1 MGLDCNKLTN
11 MKYNSLLSVCLMTAL
26 LFSCKTSEVEGI
38 EGTTEVTFSL
48 ATDGTHHKV
57 KSELAA
63 DYIPEVDD
71 FTVEVFKQEGSKD
84 KRLYRD
90 TYPNSKD
97 KAIKLNAGSYYMLAY
112 HGNALGVGFGKE
124 YAYFQA
130 KEPFQISADQR
141 KVSVSATAKL
151 YNVKVAMNYGA
162 DLLKDYPDFLI
173 TLATDKEGAKGT
185 LSYTKNDAAKE
196 GFIPAG
202 TLTFTLFQDKSQ
214 VKANPDENGNIKV
227 NAFRKTITVEPNDFI
242 TLTVNTKPAEGK
254 LTVGIEIDKETETVT
269 DNVEI
274 NSTYVS
280 TEAPVVTLGDKLTS
294 TLEFHEEEDLTGALV
309 SLKSA
314 AGYSHVYLDFTSPY
328 LESKGLISGLDLMN
342 MDEATKAKMDKLG
355 ITTTEMGPDV
365 KFAAV
370 DFSGLSQK
378 VKYEAV
384 PFDATFNVR
393 VVDNNGN
400 TVTSAPFTIKIQKLT
415 AQVNVAK
422 ANAFAR
428 SFRGVTMT
436 VNKGTASKF
445 ALQYRTG
452 DGDWTTVKPESIE
465 GNTLNFAKIG
475 GSLLPETAYQFRSIY
490 DNNAAEVSDN
500 VVVTTE
506 AAAQVGNAGFEEWTT
521 ETIKISVEAA
531 KDRELDWYLPYSNN
545 SDSNNSDN
553 WWAVTSKRSIV
564 TNILGTTETC
574 VKSFPT
580 VAYSPQEF
588 TQGNINISA
597 HVYSVNVGKYNTDL
611 TPNSMFGHDDKT
623 YVGELFIG
631 TADDSGNHSSD
642 GHSFASRPD
651 KFSFK
656 YKYTPVKNEKF
667 YVEILFKDASGNVI
681 FSKVDNDGPSSSAWA
696 TYTCDINWEDIHK
709 KVSSIYISFKSTSSS
724 SPDKIN
730 RSTIEVAGNN
740 FTGHFGSS
748 LYIDDIQMIYE

>member
-97 KAIKLNAGSYYMLAY
+97 KAIKLNVGSYYMLAY

-130 KEPFQISADQR
+130 KEPFQISKDQR

-173 TLATDKEGAKGT
+173 TLATDKAGAKGT
-185 LSYTKNDAAKE
+185 LSYTKDDAAKE

-214 VKANPDENGNIKV
+214 VNATPDENGNIKV
-227 NAFRKTITVEPNDFI
+227 TAFQKTITVEPNDFI

-280 TEAPVVTLGDKLTS
+280 TEAPIVTLGDKLAS
-294 TLEFHEEEDLTGALV
+294 ALEFHEDEDLTGALV

-328 LESKGLISGLDLMN
+328 LESKGLKSGLDLMN
-342 MDEATKAKMDKLG
+342 MDEATKSEMDKLG

-384 PFDATFNVR
+384 PFDATFKVR
-393 VVDNNGN
+393 VVDNNDN

-415 AQVNVAK
+415 AQVNVAE

-436 VNKGTASKF
+436 VNEGIASKF

-452 DGDWTTVKPESIE
+452 EGDWTTVKPESIE
-465 GNTLNFAKIG
+465 GNTLTFAKIG

-506 AAAQVGNAGFEEWTT
+506 AAAQVGNAGFEDWTT
-521 ETIKISVEAA
+521 ETMTVNVNLTTKKFTHNWYNAFSTS
-531 KDRELDWYLPYSNN
+531 DLDQ
-545 SDSNNSDN
+545 
-553 WWAVTSKRSIV
+553 WWAVTSKQSMPSSV
-564 TNILGTTETC
+564 STSSNYNVKNI
-574 VKSFPT
+574 PT
-580 VAYSPQEF
+580 VAYSADSF
-588 TQGNINISA
+588 SGSKSA
-597 HVYSVNVGKYNTDL
+597 HIFTVNIGYFNTPDVASG
-611 TPNSMFGHDDKT
+611 TS
-623 YVGELFIG
+623 YAGELFIG
-631 TADDSGNHSSD
+631 TADDSGNPTYS
-642 GHSFASRPD
+642 GHRFTTRPD
-651 KFSFK
+651 KISFR
-656 YKYTPVKNEKF
+656 YKYAPKGSEKF
-667 YVEILFKDASGNVI
+667 YVKIELKDAAGSVLYSKEDTQGSAATEWTEYTTSIDWADLTKKPENILII
-681 FSKVDNDGPSSSAWA
+681 FKSSSSAKPDVTA
-696 TYTCDINWEDIHK
+696 
-709 KVSSIYISFKSTSSS
+709 KS
-724 SPDKIN
+724 N
-730 RSTIEVAGNN
+730 LEVAGKTE
-740 FTGHFGSS
+740 TGHFGSS

>member
-202 TLTFTLFQDKSQ
+202 TLTFTLFKDKSQ
-214 VKANPDENGNIKV
+214 VNAPPDENGNIKV
-227 NAFRKTITVEPNDFI
+227 TAFRKTITVEPNDFI
-242 TLTVNTKPAEGK
+242 RLTVNTKPAEGK

-342 MDEATKAKMDKLG
+342 MDEATKAEMDKLG

-384 PFDATFNVR
+384 PFYAIFKVR
-393 VVDNNGN
+393 VVDNNDN

-415 AQVNVAK
+415 AQVNVAE

-436 VNKGTASKF
+436 VNEGTASKF

-500 VVVTTE
+500 VDVTTE
-506 AAAQVGNAGFEEWTT
+506 AAAQVGNAGFEVWTT
-521 ETIKISVEAA
+521 DTIKISVVAA
-531 KDRELDWYLPYSNN
+531 KDRELYWYLPYSNN
-545 SDSNNSDN
+545 SDSNNSDS
-553 WWAVTSKRSIV
+553 WWAVTSKKSIV
-564 TNILGTTETC
+564 TSILATTETC

-580 VAYSPQEF
+580 VAYSPKKF
-588 TQGNINISA
+588 TEGAKSA
-597 HVYSVNVGKYNTDL
+597 HVFSVDIGKNSTDIAPGASH
-611 TPNSMFGHDDKT
+611 TT
-623 YVGELFIG
+623 YPGELFIG
-631 TADDSGNHSSD
+631 TADNSGNHSSD

-667 YVEILFKDASGNVI
+667 YVEILFKDASGNVL
-681 FSKVDNDGPSSSAWA
+681 FSKVDNDGPSSSDWA

-730 RSTIEVAGNN
+730 RSTIEVAGND

>member
-26 LFSCKTSEVEGI
+26 LFSCKTSDVEGI

-130 KEPFQISADQR
+130 KEPFQISKEQR

-162 DLLKDYPDFLI
+162 DLLKDYPNFLI
-173 TLATDKEGAKGT
+173 TLATDKAGAKGT
-185 LSYTKNDAAKE
+185 LSYTKDDAAKE

-214 VKANPDENGNIKV
+214 VNATPDENGNIKV
-227 NAFRKTITVEPNDFI
+227 TAFQKTITVEPNDFI

-280 TEAPVVTLGDKLTS
+280 TEAPIVTLGDKLAS
-294 TLEFHEEEDLTGALV
+294 TLEFHEDEDLTGALV

-328 LESKGLISGLDLMN
+328 LESKGLTSGLDLMN
-342 MDEATKAKMDKLG
+342 MDEATKAEMDKLG
-355 ITTTEMGPDV
+355 ITMTEMGPDV

-370 DFSGLSQK
+370 DFSDLSQK
-378 VKYEAV
+378 VKYETV

-393 VVDNNGN
+393 VVDNNDN
-400 TVTSAPFTIKIQKLT
+400 TVTSAPFTIKIKKLT
-415 AQVNVAK
+415 AQVNVAE

-436 VNKGTASKF
+436 VNEGIASKF

-452 DGDWTTVKPESIE
+452 EGDWTTVNPESIE

-506 AAAQVGNAGFEEWTT
+506 AAAQVGNAGFEDWTT
-521 ETIKISVEAA
+521 ESMTVNINASITGETFT
-531 KDRELDWYLPYSNN
+531 RNWYNAFSN
-545 SDSNNSDN
+545 SEDI
-553 WWAVTSKRSIV
+553 WWAVTSKQSMPANV
-564 TNILGTTETC
+564 NSLSSVLYGTNRYN
-574 VKSFPT
+574 VKNFPT
-580 VAYSPQEF
+580 VSYSTEKCE
-588 TQGNINISA
+588 GSYSA
-597 HVYSVNVGKYNTDL
+597 HIFSVNIGRMNTPPSIL
-611 TPNSMFGHDDKT
+611 AGNTT
-623 YVGELFIG
+623 YPGELFIG
-631 TADDSGNHSSD
+631 TADDSGKPTYS
-642 GHSFASRPD
+642 GHKFITRPD
-651 KFSFK
+651 RFAFK
-656 YKYTPVKNEKF
+656 YKFAPKGSEKF
-667 YVEILFKDASGNVI
+667 YVKIEFKDASGNI
-681 FSKVDNDGPSSSAWA
+681 LYTLEDLEGPSA
-696 TYTCDINWEDIHK
+696 TDWTEYSTSIDWTDLTK
-709 KVSSIYISFKSTSSS
+709 KPENILIIFKSSS
-724 SPDKIN
+724 SKDPDVTAKSN
-730 RSTIEVAGNN
+730 LEVAGKTE
-740 FTGHFGSS
+740 TGHFGSS

>member
-26 LFSCKTSEVEGI
+26 LFSCKTSDVEGI

-63 DYIPEVDD
+63 DYIPAVDD

-97 KAIKLNAGSYYMLAY
+97 KAIKLNGGSYYMLAY

-130 KEPFQISADQR
+130 KEPFQISKDQR

-173 TLATDKEGAKGT
+173 TLATDKAGAKGT
-185 LSYTKNDAAKE
+185 LSYTKDDAAKE

-214 VKANPDENGNIKV
+214 VNATPDENGNIKV
-227 NAFRKTITVEPNDFI
+227 TAFQKTITVEPNDFI

-280 TEAPVVTLGDKLTS
+280 TEAPIVTLGDKLAS
-294 TLEFHEEEDLTGALV
+294 ALEFHEDEDLTGALV

-328 LESKGLISGLDLMN
+328 LESKGLKSGLDLMN
-342 MDEATKAKMDKLG
+342 MDEATKAEMDKLG
-355 ITTTEMGPDV
+355 ITTTEIGPDI

-393 VVDNNGN
+393 VVDNNDN

-415 AQVNVAK
+415 AQVNVAE

-436 VNKGTASKF
+436 VNEGIASKF

-452 DGDWTTVKPESIE
+452 EGDWTTVKPESIE
-465 GNTLNFAKIG
+465 GNTLTFAKIG

-506 AAAQVGNAGFEEWTT
+506 AAAQVGNAGFEDWTT
-521 ETIKISVEAA
+521 ETMTVKTTGSTFT
-531 KDRELDWYLPYSNN
+531 RNWYNAFVN
-545 SDSNNSDN
+545 SEDS
-553 WWAVTSKRSIV
+553 WWAVTSKKSMPSSV
-564 TNILGTTETC
+564 SASSNYN
-574 VKSFPT
+574 VKNTPT
-580 VAYSPQEF
+580 VAYSADSF
-588 TQGNINISA
+588 SGSKSA
-597 HVYSVNVGKYNTDL
+597 HIFTVNIGYFNTPDVASG
-611 TPNSMFGHDDKT
+611 TS
-623 YVGELFIG
+623 YAGELFIG
-631 TADDSGNHSSD
+631 TADDSGNPTYS
-642 GHSFASRPD
+642 GHRFTTRPD
-651 KFSFK
+651 KLSFR
-656 YKYTPVKNEKF
+656 YKYAPKGSEKF
-667 YVEILFKDASGNVI
+667 YVKIELKDATGSILYSKEDTQGPAATEWTEYTTSIDWADLTKKPENILII
-681 FSKVDNDGPSSSAWA
+681 FKSSSSA
-696 TYTCDINWEDIHK
+696 K
-709 KVSSIYISFKSTSSS
+709 PGVSAKS
-724 SPDKIN
+724 N
-730 RSTIEVAGNN
+730 LEVAGK
-740 FTGHFGSS
+740 TEKGHFGSS

>member
-280 TEAPVVTLGDKLTS
+280 TEAPIVTLGDKLAS
-294 TLEFHEEEDLTGALV
+294 TLEFHEDEDLTGALV

-342 MDEATKAKMDKLG
+342 MDEATKAEMDKLG

-384 PFDATFNVR
+384 PFYATFKVR
-393 VVDNNGN
+393 VVDNNDN

-415 AQVNVAK
+415 AQVNVAE

-452 DGDWTTVKPESIE
+452 DGDWTTVNPESIE

-521 ETIKISVEAA
+521 ESMTVKIEWGSTFPRNWYNAFVNS
-531 KDRELDWYLPYSNN
+531 KDS
-545 SDSNNSDN
+545 
-553 WWAVTSKRSIV
+553 WWAVTSKKSMPSSV
-564 TNILGTTETC
+564 SASSNYN
-574 VKSFPT
+574 VKNTPT
-580 VAYSPQEF
+580 VAYSADSF
-588 TQGNINISA
+588 SGSKSA
-597 HVYSVNVGKYNTDL
+597 HIFTVNIGFFNTPDVASG
-611 TPNSMFGHDDKT
+611 TS
-623 YVGELFIG
+623 YAGELFIG
-631 TADDSGNHSSD
+631 TADDSGNPTYS
-642 GHSFASRPD
+642 GHRFTTRPD
-651 KFSFK
+651 KISFR
-656 YKYTPVKNEKF
+656 YKYAPKGSEKF
-667 YVEILFKDASGNVI
+667 YVKIELKDAAGSVLYSKEDTQGPAATEWTEYTTSIDWADLTKKPENILII
-681 FSKVDNDGPSSSAWA
+681 FKSSSSA
-696 TYTCDINWEDIHK
+696 K
-709 KVSSIYISFKSTSSS
+709 PKVSAES
-724 SPDKIN
+724 N
-730 RSTIEVAGNN
+730 LEVAGKIE
-740 FTGHFGSS
+740 TGHFGSS

>member
-314 AGYSHVYLDFTSPY
+314 AGYSHVYLDFNSPY
-328 LESKGLISGLDLMN
+328 LVSKGLISPLDLMN

-400 TVTSAPFTIKIQKLT
+400 TVTSAPFTIKIKKLT
-415 AQVNVAK
+415 AQVNVAE

-452 DGDWTTVKPESIE
+452 EGDWTTVQPESIE

-475 GSLLPETAYQFRSIY
+475 GSLLPETAYYFRSIY

-506 AAAQVGNAGFEEWTT
+506 AAAQVGNAGFEVWTT
-521 ETIKISVEAA
+521 DSMTVKINANIFGKKFTHNWYEAFGNSVD
-531 KDRELDWYLPYSNN
+531 K
-545 SDSNNSDN
+545 
-553 WWAVTSKRSIV
+553 WWAVTSKKSMPTSV
-564 TNILGTTETC
+564 NDVSNYN
-574 VKSFPT
+574 VKNFPT
-580 VAYSPQEF
+580 VAYSSTEKCE
-588 TQGNINISA
+588 GSYSA
-597 HVYSVNVGKYNTDL
+597 HLFSVNIGGMNTSSSIL
-611 TPNSMFGHDDKT
+611 AGNTT
-623 YVGELFIG
+623 YPGELFIG
-631 TADDSGNHSSD
+631 TADDSGNPTYS
-642 GHSFASRPD
+642 GHRFTTRPD
-651 KFSFK
+651 KISFR
-656 YKYTPVKNEKF
+656 YKYAPKGSEKF
-667 YVEILFKDASGNVI
+667 YVKIELKDAAGSVLYSKEDTQGPEALKWTEYSVSFDWSD
-681 FSKVDNDGPSSSAWA
+681 FSKQPENILIIFKSSSA
-696 TYTCDINWEDIHK
+696 K
-709 KVSSIYISFKSTSSS
+709 KPGVTA
-724 SPDKIN
+724 N
-730 RSTIEVAGNN
+730 TTMEVAGVPEP
-740 FTGHFGSS
+740 GHFGSS

>member
-1 MGLDCNKLTN
+1 MGLNCNKLTN

-71 FTVEVFKQEGSKD
+71 FTVEVFKQKDSKEV
-84 KRLYRD
+84 RLYRD

-97 KAIKLNAGSYYMLAY
+97 KAIKLNEGSYYMLAY

-214 VKANPDENGNIKV
+214 VNATPDENGNIKV
-227 NAFRKTITVEPNDFI
+227 TAFQKTITVEPNDFI

-280 TEAPVVTLGDKLTS
+280 TEAPIVTLGDKLAS
-294 TLEFHEEEDLTGALV
+294 TLEFHEDEDLTGALV

-328 LESKGLISGLDLMN
+328 LVSKGLISGLDLMK
-342 MDEATKAKMDKLG
+342 MDEATKAEMDKLG

-415 AQVNVAK
+415 AQVNVAE

-436 VNKGTASKF
+436 VNEGTASKF

-452 DGDWTTVKPESIE
+452 DGDWTTVNPESIE

-506 AAAQVGNAGFEEWTT
+506 ATAQVGNAGFEHWTPESMT
-521 ETIKISVEAA
+521 MEVQAGSTYT
-531 KDRELDWYLPYSNN
+531 RNWYNAFVN
-545 SDSNNSDN
+545 SEDS
-553 WWAVTSKRSIV
+553 WWAVTSKKSMPSSV
-564 TNILGTTETC
+564 SVSSNYN
-574 VKSFPT
+574 VKNFPT
-580 VAYSPQEF
+580 VAYSDDSF
-588 TQGNINISA
+588 SGSKSA
-597 HVYSVNVGKYNTDL
+597 HIFTVNVGYFNIPGFASGT
-611 TPNSMFGHDDKT
+611 S
-623 YVGELFIG
+623 YAGELFIG
-631 TADDSGNHSSD
+631 TADDSGNPTYS
-642 GHSFASRPD
+642 GHRFTTRPD
-651 KFSFK
+651 KISFR
-656 YKYTPVKNEKF
+656 YKYAPNGSEKF
-667 YVEILFKDASGNVI
+667 YVKIELKDAAGSVLYSKEDTQGPAATEWTEYTTSIDWADLTKKPENILII
-681 FSKVDNDGPSSSAWA
+681 FKSSSSAKPDVTA
-696 TYTCDINWEDIHK
+696 
-709 KVSSIYISFKSTSSS
+709 KS
-724 SPDKIN
+724 KL
-730 RSTIEVAGNN
+730 EVAGKIE
-740 FTGHFGSS
+740 TGHFGSS
-748 LYIDDIQMIYE
+748 LYIDDIQMFYE

>member
-26 LFSCKTSEVEGI
+26 LFSCKTSEVEEI
-38 EGTTEVTFSL
+38 EGKTEVTFSL

-97 KAIKLNAGSYYMLAY
+97 KAIKLNGGSYYMLAY

-162 DLLKDYPDFLI
+162 DLLKDYPNFLI
-173 TLATDKEGAKGT
+173 TLATDKEGAKGK
-185 LSYTKNDAAKE
+185 LSYTKDDAAKE

-214 VKANPDENGNIKV
+214 VNATPDENGNIKV
-227 NAFRKTITVEPNDFI
+227 TAFQKTITVEPNDFI

-274 NSTYVS
+274 SSTYVS
-280 TEAPVVTLGDKLTS
+280 TEAPIVTLGDKLAS
-294 TLEFHEEEDLTGALV
+294 TLEFHEDEDLTGALV

-328 LESKGLISGLDLMN
+328 LESKGLTSGLDLMN
-342 MDEATKAKMDKLG
+342 MDEASKAEMDKLG
-355 ITTTEMGPDV
+355 ITTTEMGPDI

-384 PFDATFNVR
+384 PFDATFKVR
-393 VVDNNGN
+393 VVDNNDN

-415 AQVNVAK
+415 AQVNVAE

-436 VNKGTASKF
+436 VNGGIASKF

-452 DGDWTTVKPESIE
+452 EGDWTTVNPETID
-465 GNTLNFAKIG
+465 GNTLTFAKIG

-506 AAAQVGNAGFEEWTT
+506 AAAQVGNAGFEDWTT
-521 ETIKISVEAA
+521 ESMTMAVKAGS
-531 KDRELDWYLPYSNN
+531 KYTRNWYNAFADS
-545 SDSNNSDN
+545 SDQ
-553 WWAVTSKRSIV
+553 WWAVTSKKSMPASVNGLAGSNDNRY
-564 TNILGTTETC
+564 N
-574 VKSFPT
+574 VKNFPT
-580 VAYSPQEF
+580 VAYSTESF
-588 TQGNINISA
+588 SGSKSA
-597 HVYSVNVGKYNTDL
+597 HIFTVNIGSTNTL
-611 TPNSMFGHDDKT
+611 NGLGARGTSHA
-623 YVGELFIG
+623 GELFIG
-631 TADDSGNHSSD
+631 SADNSGNPTYS
-642 GHSFASRPD
+642 GHMFTTRPD
-651 KFSFK
+651 KLSFR
-656 YKYTPVKNEKF
+656 YKYAPKGSEQF
-667 YVEILFKDASGNVI
+667 YVKIELKDAAGSVLYSKEDTQGPAASEWTEYSVSFDWSD
-681 FSKVDNDGPSSSAWA
+681 FSKQPENILIIFKSSSAKNPGVTA
-696 TYTCDINWEDIHK
+696 DTTM
-709 KVSSIYISFKSTSSS
+709 
-724 SPDKIN
+724 
-730 RSTIEVAGNN
+730 EVAGV
-740 FTGHFGSS
+740 TEPGHFGSS

>member
-97 KAIKLNAGSYYMLAY
+97 KAIKLNVGSYYMLAY

-130 KEPFQISADQR
+130 KEPFQISKDQR

-185 LSYTKNDAAKE
+185 LSYTKDDAAKE

-214 VKANPDENGNIKV
+214 VNTTPDENGNIKV
-227 NAFRKTITVEPNDFI
+227 TAFQKTITVEPNDFI

-254 LTVGIEIDKETETVT
+254 LTVGIEMDKETETVT

-280 TEAPVVTLGDKLTS
+280 TEAPIVTLGDKLAS
-294 TLEFHEEEDLTGALV
+294 TLEFHEDEDLTGALV
-309 SLKSA
+309 SLKSS
-314 AGYSHVYLDFTSPY
+314 AGYSHVYLDFTSSY
-328 LESKGLISGLDLMN
+328 LESKGLTSGLDLMN
-342 MDEATKAKMDKLG
+342 MDEATKAEMDKLG
-355 ITTTEMGPDV
+355 ITTTEMRPDI

-378 VKYEAV
+378 IKYEAV
-384 PFDATFNVR
+384 PFDATFKVR
-393 VVDNNGN
+393 VVDNNDN

-415 AQVNVAK
+415 AQVNVAE

-436 VNKGTASKF
+436 VNEGIASKF

-452 DGDWTTVKPESIE
+452 EGDWTTVKPESIE

-506 AAAQVGNAGFEEWTT
+506 AAAQVGNAGFEDWTT
-521 ETIKISVEAA
+521 ETIKISVTAA

-545 SDSNNSDN
+545 SDS
-553 WWAVTSKRSIV
+553 WWAVTSKKSIV
-564 TNILGTTETC
+564 TSIFATTETC

-580 VAYSPQEF
+580 VAYSPKEF
-588 TQGNINISA
+588 TEGTKSA
-597 HVYSVNVGKYNTDL
+597 HVFSVDIGKNSTDAAPGINH
-611 TPNSMFGHDDKT
+611 TT
-623 YVGELFIG
+623 YPGELFIG
-631 TADDSGNHSSD
+631 TADNSGNHASD
-642 GHSFASRPD
+642 GHSFVGRPD
-651 KFSFK
+651 RFTFK
-656 YKYTPVKNEKF
+656 YKYAPVGEEKF

-681 FSKVDNDGPSSSAWA
+681 FSKVDNDGPSSSDWA

>member
-202 TLTFTLFQDKSQ
+202 TLTFTLFRDKSQ
-214 VKANPDENGNIKV
+214 VNATPDENGNIKV
-227 NAFRKTITVEPNDFI
+227 TAFRKTITVEPNDFI

-280 TEAPVVTLGDKLTS
+280 TEAPIVTLGDKLAS
-294 TLEFHEEEDLTGALV
+294 TLEFHEDEDLTGALV

-328 LESKGLISGLDLMN
+328 LVSRGLESGLDLMK
-342 MDEATKAKMDKLG
+342 MDEATKAEMDKLG

-384 PFDATFNVR
+384 PFYATFKVR
-393 VVDNNGN
+393 VVDNNDN

-415 AQVNVAK
+415 AQVNVAE

-436 VNKGTASKF
+436 VNEGTASKF

-506 AAAQVGNAGFEEWTT
+506 AAAQVGNAGFEDWTT
-521 ETIKISVEAA
+521 ETIKISVVAA

-545 SDSNNSDN
+545 SDSNNSDS
-553 WWAVTSKRSIV
+553 WWAVTSKKSIV
-564 TNILGTTETC
+564 TSILATTETC

-580 VAYSPQEF
+580 VAYSPKKF
-588 TQGNINISA
+588 TEGAKSA
-597 HVYSVNVGKYNTDL
+597 HVFSVDIGKNSTDIAPGASH
-611 TPNSMFGHDDKT
+611 TT
-623 YVGELFIG
+623 YPGELFIG
-631 TADDSGNHSSD
+631 TADNSGNHSSD

-667 YVEILFKDASGNVI
+667 YVEILFKDASGNVL
-681 FSKVDNDGPSSSAWA
+681 FSKVDNDGPSSSDWA

-730 RSTIEVAGNN
+730 RSTIEVAGND

>member
-90 TYPNSKD
+90 SYPNSKD
-97 KAIKLNAGSYYMLAY
+97 KAIKLNEGSYYMLAY

-214 VKANPDENGNIKV
+214 VNATPDENGNIKV
-227 NAFRKTITVEPNDFI
+227 TAFRKTITVEPNDFI

-254 LTVGIEIDKETETVT
+254 LTVGIEIDKETEIVT

-280 TEAPVVTLGDKLTS
+280 TEAPIVTLGDKLAS
-294 TLEFHEEEDLTGALV
+294 TLEFHEDEDLTGALV

-342 MDEATKAKMDKLG
+342 MDEATEAEMDKLG

-415 AQVNVAK
+415 AQVNVAE

-452 DGDWTTVKPESIE
+452 DGDWTTVNPESIE
-465 GNTLNFAKIG
+465 GNTLNFANIG

-506 AAAQVGNAGFEEWTT
+506 AAAQVGNAGFEDWTT
-521 ETIKISVEAA
+521 ESITIKVKLSD
-531 KDRELDWYLPYSNN
+531 DRQLDWYLPYNSISN
-545 SDSNNSDN
+545 N

-564 TNILGTTETC
+564 TNILATTETC

-580 VAYSPQEF
+580 VAYSPKEF
-588 TQGNINISA
+588 TQGKISA
-597 HVYSVNVGKYNTDL
+597 HVYSVNVGMYNTDL

>member
-26 LFSCKTSEVEGI
+26 LFSCKTSDVEGI

-71 FTVEVFKQEGSKD
+71 FTVEVFKQKDSKEV
-84 KRLYRD
+84 RLYRD

-97 KAIKLNAGSYYMLAY
+97 KAIKLNGGSYYMLAY

-130 KEPFQISADQR
+130 KEPFQISKDQR

-162 DLLKDYPDFLI
+162 DLLKDYPNFLI
-173 TLATDKEGAKGT
+173 TLATDKAGAKGT
-185 LSYTKNDAAKE
+185 LSYTKDDAAKE

-214 VKANPDENGNIKV
+214 VNATPDENGNIKV
-227 NAFRKTITVEPNDFI
+227 TAFQKTITVEPNDFI

-280 TEAPVVTLGDKLTS
+280 TEAPIVTLGDKLAS
-294 TLEFHEEEDLTGALV
+294 TLEFHEDEDLTGALV

-328 LESKGLISGLDLMN
+328 LESKGLKSGLDLMN
-342 MDEATKAKMDKLG
+342 MDEASKAEMDKLG

-384 PFDATFNVR
+384 PFDATFKVR
-393 VVDNNGN
+393 VVDNNDN

-415 AQVNVAK
+415 AQVNVAE

-436 VNKGTASKF
+436 VNEGIASKF

-452 DGDWTTVKPESIE
+452 EGDWTTVNPETID
-465 GNTLNFAKIG
+465 GNTLTFAKIG

-506 AAAQVGNAGFEEWTT
+506 AAAQVGNAGFEDWTT
-521 ETIKISVEAA
+521 ETMTVNVNLTTK
-531 KDRELDWYLPYSNN
+531 KFTHNWYNAFSN
-545 SDSNNSDN
+545 SDVDQ
-553 WWAVTSKRSIV
+553 WWAVTSKQSMPSSV
-564 TNILGTTETC
+564 STSSNYNVKNI
-574 VKSFPT
+574 PT
-580 VAYSPQEF
+580 VAFSADSF
-588 TQGNINISA
+588 SGSKSA
-597 HVYSVNVGKYNTDL
+597 HIFTVNIGYFNTPDVASG
-611 TPNSMFGHDDKT
+611 TS
-623 YVGELFIG
+623 YAGELFIG
-631 TADDSGNHSSD
+631 TADDSGNPTYS
-642 GHSFASRPD
+642 GHRFTTRPD
-651 KFSFK
+651 KISFR
-656 YKYTPVKNEKF
+656 YKYAPKGSEKF
-667 YVEILFKDASGNVI
+667 YVKIELKDAAGSVLYSKEDTQGSAATEWTEYTTSIDWADLTKKPENILII
-681 FSKVDNDGPSSSAWA
+681 FKSSSSAKPDVTA
-696 TYTCDINWEDIHK
+696 
-709 KVSSIYISFKSTSSS
+709 KS
-724 SPDKIN
+724 N
-730 RSTIEVAGNN
+730 LEVAGKTE
-740 FTGHFGSS
+740 TGHFGSS

>member
-214 VKANPDENGNIKV
+214 VNATPDENGNIKV
-227 NAFRKTITVEPNDFI
+227 TAFRKTITVEPNDFI

-280 TEAPVVTLGDKLTS
+280 TEAPIVTLGDKLAS
-294 TLEFHEEEDLTGALV
+294 TLEFHEDEDLTGALV

-328 LESKGLISGLDLMN
+328 LVSKGLISGLDLMK
-342 MDEATKAKMDKLG
+342 MDEATKAEMDKLG

-384 PFDATFNVR
+384 PFDATFKVR
-393 VVDNNGN
+393 VVDNNDN

-415 AQVNVAK
+415 AQVNVAE

-436 VNKGTASKF
+436 VNEGTASKF

-452 DGDWTTVKPESIE
+452 DGDWTTVNPESIE

-475 GSLLPETAYQFRSIY
+475 GNLLPETAYQFRSIY

-506 AAAQVGNAGFEEWTT
+506 AAAQVGNAGFEDWTT
-521 ETIKISVEAA
+521 ESITIKVKLSD
-531 KDRELDWYLPYSNN
+531 DRQLDWYLPYNSISN
-545 SDSNNSDN
+545 N

-564 TNILGTTETC
+564 TNILATTETC

-580 VAYSPQEF
+580 VAYSPKEF
-588 TQGNINISA
+588 TQGKISA
-597 HVYSVNVGKYNTDL
+597 HVYSVNVGMYNTDL

>member
-314 AGYSHVYLDFTSPY
+314 AGYSHVYLDFNSPY
-328 LESKGLISGLDLMN
+328 LVSKGLISPLDLMN

-378 VKYEAV
+378 VKYEAD

-452 DGDWTTVKPESIE
+452 EGDWTTVNPESIE

-475 GSLLPETAYQFRSIY
+475 GSLLPETAYYFRSIY

-506 AAAQVGNAGFEEWTT
+506 AAAQVGNAGFEVWTT
-521 ETIKISVEAA
+521 DTMTVNVVWTTK
-531 KDRELDWYLPYSNN
+531 KFTHNWYNAFSN
-545 SDSNNSDN
+545 SDVDQ
-553 WWAVTSKRSIV
+553 WWAVTSKKSMPSSV
-564 TNILGTTETC
+564 PASSNYN
-574 VKSFPT
+574 VKNFPT
-580 VAYSPQEF
+580 VAYSADSL
-588 TQGNINISA
+588 GSKSA
-597 HVYSVNVGKYNTDL
+597 HIFTVNIGGGNTPDVASG
-611 TPNSMFGHDDKT
+611 TS
-623 YVGELFIG
+623 YAGELFIG
-631 TADDSGNHSSD
+631 TADDKGNPTYSGHM
-642 GHSFASRPD
+642 FTTRPD
-651 KFSFK
+651 KISFR
-656 YKYTPVKNEKF
+656 YKYAPQGSEKF
-667 YVEILFKDASGNVI
+667 YVKIELKDAAGSVLYSKEDTQGPEAKEWTEYTTSIDWADLTKKPENILII
-681 FSKVDNDGPSSSAWA
+681 FKSSSSA
-696 TYTCDINWEDIHK
+696 K
-709 KVSSIYISFKSTSSS
+709 PKVSANSKL
-724 SPDKIN
+724 K
-730 RSTIEVAGNN
+730 VAGKTE
-740 FTGHFGSS
+740 TGHFGSS

>member
-214 VKANPDENGNIKV
+214 VNATPDENGNIKV
-227 NAFRKTITVEPNDFI
+227 TAFRKTITVEPNDFI

-280 TEAPVVTLGDKLTS
+280 TEAPIVTLGDKLAS
-294 TLEFHEEEDLTGALV
+294 TLEFHEDEDLTGALV

-328 LESKGLISGLDLMN
+328 LESKGLISGLDLMK
-342 MDEATKAKMDKLG
+342 MDEATKAEMDKLG

-393 VVDNNGN
+393 VVDNNDN

-415 AQVNVAK
+415 AQVNVAE

-436 VNKGTASKF
+436 VNEGIASKF

-452 DGDWTTVKPESIE
+452 EGDWTTVKPESIE

-506 AAAQVGNAGFEEWTT
+506 AAAQVGNAGFEDWTT
-521 ETIKISVEAA
+521 ESITIKVKLSD
-531 KDRELDWYLPYSNN
+531 DRQLDWYLPYNSISN
-545 SDSNNSDN
+545 N

-564 TNILGTTETC
+564 TNILATTETC

-580 VAYSPQEF
+580 VAYSPKEF
-588 TQGNINISA
+588 TQGKISA
-597 HVYSVNVGKYNTDL
+597 HVYSVNVGMYNTDL

>member
-26 LFSCKTSEVEGI
+26 LFSCKTSDVEGI

-130 KEPFQISADQR
+130 KEPFQISKDQR

-173 TLATDKEGAKGT
+173 TLATDKAGAKGK
-185 LSYTKNDAAKE
+185 LSYTKDDAAKE

-214 VKANPDENGNIKV
+214 VNATPDENGNIKV
-227 NAFRKTITVEPNDFI
+227 TAFQKTITVEPNDFI

-280 TEAPVVTLGDKLTS
+280 TEAPIVTLGDKLAS
-294 TLEFHEEEDLTGALV
+294 ALEFHEDEDLTGALV

-328 LESKGLISGLDLMN
+328 LESKGLKSGLDLMN
-342 MDEATKAKMDKLG
+342 MDEATKSEMDKLG

-384 PFDATFNVR
+384 PFDATFKVR
-393 VVDNNGN
+393 VVDNNDN

-415 AQVNVAK
+415 AQVNVAE

-436 VNKGTASKF
+436 VNEGIASKF

-452 DGDWTTVKPESIE
+452 EGDWTTVKPESIE
-465 GNTLNFAKIG
+465 GNTLTFAKIG

-506 AAAQVGNAGFEEWTT
+506 AAAQVGNAGFEDWTT
-521 ETIKISVEAA
+521 ETMTVNVDLTTKKFTHNWYNAFSTS
-531 KDRELDWYLPYSNN
+531 DLDQ
-545 SDSNNSDN
+545 
-553 WWAVTSKRSIV
+553 WWAVTSKQSMPSSV
-564 TNILGTTETC
+564 STSSNYNVKNI
-574 VKSFPT
+574 PT
-580 VAYSPQEF
+580 VAYSADSF
-588 TQGNINISA
+588 SGSKSA
-597 HVYSVNVGKYNTDL
+597 HIFTVNIGYFNTPDVASG
-611 TPNSMFGHDDKT
+611 TS
-623 YVGELFIG
+623 YAGELFIG
-631 TADDSGNHSSD
+631 TADDSGNPTYS
-642 GHSFASRPD
+642 GHRFTTRPD
-651 KFSFK
+651 KISFR
-656 YKYTPVKNEKF
+656 YKYAPKGSEKF
-667 YVEILFKDASGNVI
+667 YVKIELKDAAGSVLYSKEDTQGSAATEWTEYTTSIDWADLTKKPENILII
-681 FSKVDNDGPSSSAWA
+681 FKSSSSAKPDVTA
-696 TYTCDINWEDIHK
+696 
-709 KVSSIYISFKSTSSS
+709 KS
-724 SPDKIN
+724 N
-730 RSTIEVAGNN
+730 LEVAGKTE
-740 FTGHFGSS
+740 TGHFGSS

>member
-71 FTVEVFKQEGSKD
+71 FTIEVFKQEGSKD

-97 KAIKLNAGSYYMLAY
+97 KAIKLNGGSYYMLAY

-130 KEPFQISADQR
+130 KEPFQISKDQR

-173 TLATDKEGAKGT
+173 TLATDMAGAKGK
-185 LSYTKNDAAKE
+185 LSYTKDDAAKE

-214 VKANPDENGNIKV
+214 VNATPDENGNIKV
-227 NAFRKTITVEPNDFI
+227 TAFQKTITVEPNDFI

-280 TEAPVVTLGDKLTS
+280 TEAPIVTLGDKLAS
-294 TLEFHEEEDLTGALV
+294 TLEFHEDEDLTGALV

-328 LESKGLISGLDLMN
+328 LESKGLKSGLDLMN
-342 MDEATKAKMDKLG
+342 MDEATKAEMNKLG
-355 ITTTEMGPDV
+355 ITTTEMGPDI

-378 VKYEAV
+378 VKYETV

-393 VVDNNGN
+393 VVDNNDN

-415 AQVNVAK
+415 AQVNVAE

-436 VNKGTASKF
+436 VKEGIASKF

-452 DGDWTTVKPESIE
+452 EGDWTTVNPESIE

-490 DNNAAEVSDN
+490 DDNAAEVSDN

-506 AAAQVGNAGFEEWTT
+506 AAAQVGNAGFEDWTT
-521 ETIKISVEAA
+521 ETIKISVVAA

-545 SDSNNSDN
+545 SDS
-553 WWAVTSKRSIV
+553 WWAVTSKKSIV
-564 TNILGTTETC
+564 TSIFATTETC

-580 VAYSPQEF
+580 VAYSPKEF
-588 TQGNINISA
+588 TEGTKSA
-597 HVYSVNVGKYNTDL
+597 HVFSVDIGKNSTDVAPGASH
-611 TPNSMFGHDDKT
+611 TT
-623 YVGELFIG
+623 YPGELFIG
-631 TADDSGNHSSD
+631 TADNSGNHASD
-642 GHSFASRPD
+642 GHSFVGRPD
-651 KFSFK
+651 RFTFK
-656 YKYTPVKNEKF
+656 YKYAPVGEEKF

-681 FSKVDNDGPSSSAWA
+681 FSKVDNDGPSSSDWA

>member
-1 MGLDCNKLTN
+1 
-11 MKYNSLLSVCLMTAL
+11 MTAL

-130 KEPFQISADQR
+130 KKPFQISADQR

-214 VKANPDENGNIKV
+214 VNATPDENGNIKV
-227 NAFRKTITVEPNDFI
+227 TAFRKTITVEPNDFI

-280 TEAPVVTLGDKLTS
+280 TEAPIVTLGDKLAS
-294 TLEFHEEEDLTGALV
+294 TLEFHEDEDLTGALV

-314 AGYSHVYLDFTSPY
+314 AGYSHVYLDFTSSPY

-342 MDEATKAKMDKLG
+342 MDEATKAEMDKLG

-384 PFDATFNVR
+384 PFYATFKVR
-393 VVDNNGN
+393 VVDNNDN
-400 TVTSAPFTIKIQKLT
+400 TVTSDPFTIKIQKLT

-436 VNKGTASKF
+436 VNEGTASKF

-452 DGDWTTVKPESIE
+452 DGDWTTVNPESIE

-506 AAAQVGNAGFEEWTT
+506 AAAQVGNAGFEVWTT
-521 ETIKISVEAA
+521 DTMTVNVVWTTK
-531 KDRELDWYLPYSNN
+531 KFTHNWYNAFSN
-545 SDSNNSDN
+545 SDVDQ
-553 WWAVTSKRSIV
+553 WWAVTSKKSMPSSV
-564 TNILGTTETC
+564 PASSNYN
-574 VKSFPT
+574 VKNFPT
-580 VAYSPQEF
+580 VAYSADSL
-588 TQGNINISA
+588 GSKSA
-597 HVYSVNVGKYNTDL
+597 HIFTVNIGGGNTPDVASG
-611 TPNSMFGHDDKT
+611 TS
-623 YVGELFIG
+623 YAGELFIG
-631 TADDSGNHSSD
+631 TADDKGNPTYSGHM
-642 GHSFASRPD
+642 FTTRPD
-651 KFSFK
+651 KISFR
-656 YKYTPVKNEKF
+656 YKYAPQGSEKF
-667 YVEILFKDASGNVI
+667 YVKIELKDAAGSVLYSKEDTQGPEAKEWTEYTTSIDWADLTKKPENILII
-681 FSKVDNDGPSSSAWA
+681 FKSSSSA
-696 TYTCDINWEDIHK
+696 K
-709 KVSSIYISFKSTSSS
+709 PKVSANSKL
-724 SPDKIN
+724 K
-730 RSTIEVAGNN
+730 VAGKTE
-740 FTGHFGSS
+740 TGHFGSS

>member
-202 TLTFTLFQDKSQ
+202 TLTFTLFQNKSQ
-214 VKANPDENGNIKV
+214 VNATPDENGNIKV
-227 NAFRKTITVEPNDFI
+227 TAFRKTITVEPNDFI

-280 TEAPVVTLGDKLTS
+280 TEAPIVTLGDKLAS
-294 TLEFHEEEDLTGALV
+294 TLEFHEDEDLTGALV

-328 LESKGLISGLDLMN
+328 LESKGLISGLDLMK

-378 VKYEAV
+378 VKYEAD

-393 VVDNNGN
+393 VVDNNDN

-415 AQVNVAK
+415 AQVNVAE

-436 VNKGTASKF
+436 VNEGTASKF

-452 DGDWTTVKPESIE
+452 DGDWTTVNPESIE

-475 GSLLPETAYQFRSIY
+475 GNLLPETAYQFRSIY

-506 AAAQVGNAGFEEWTT
+506 AAAQVGNAGFEDWTT
-521 ETIKISVEAA
+521 ETIKISVVAA
-531 KDRELDWYLPYSNN
+531 EDRELDWYLPYSNN
-545 SDSNNSDN
+545 SNN

-564 TNILGTTETC
+564 TNILATTETC

-580 VAYSPQEF
+580 VAYSPPKEF
-588 TQGNINISA
+588 TQGNISA

-611 TPNSMFGHDDKT
+611 SPFGHDNKT

-651 KFSFK
+651 RFSFK

>member
-214 VKANPDENGNIKV
+214 VNATPDENGNIKV
-227 NAFRKTITVEPNDFI
+227 TAFRKTITVEPNDFI

-280 TEAPVVTLGDKLTS
+280 TEAPIVTLGDKLAS
-294 TLEFHEEEDLTGALV
+294 TLEFHEDEDLTGALV

-328 LESKGLISGLDLMN
+328 LVSRGLESGLDLMK
-342 MDEATKAKMDKLG
+342 MDEATKAEMDKLG

-415 AQVNVAK
+415 AQVNVAE

-436 VNKGTASKF
+436 VNEGIASKF

-452 DGDWTTVKPESIE
+452 EGDWTTVKPESIE

-475 GSLLPETAYQFRSIY
+475 GNLLPETAYQFRSIY

-506 AAAQVGNAGFEEWTT
+506 AAAQVGNAGFEDWTT
-521 ETIKISVEAA
+521 ESITIKVKLSD
-531 KDRELDWYLPYSNN
+531 DRQLDWYLPYNSISN
-545 SDSNNSDN
+545 N

-564 TNILGTTETC
+564 TNILATTETC

-580 VAYSPQEF
+580 VAYSPKEF
-588 TQGNINISA
+588 TQGKISA
-597 HVYSVNVGKYNTDL
+597 HVYSVNVGMYNTDL

-730 RSTIEVAGNN
+730 RSTIEVAGNK

>member
-214 VKANPDENGNIKV
+214 VNATPDENGNIKV
-227 NAFRKTITVEPNDFI
+227 TAFRKTITVEPNDFI

-342 MDEATKAKMDKLG
+342 MDEATEAEMDKLG

-393 VVDNNGN
+393 VVDNNDN

-415 AQVNVAK
+415 AQVNVAE

-436 VNKGTASKF
+436 VNEGTASKF

-452 DGDWTTVKPESIE
+452 DGDWTTVNPESIE

>member
-162 DLLKDYPDFLI
+162 DLLKDYPNFLI

-214 VKANPDENGNIKV
+214 VNANPDENGNIKV
-227 NAFRKTITVEPNDFI
+227 IAFRKTITVEPNDFI

-280 TEAPVVTLGDKLTS
+280 TEAPIVTLGDKLAS
-294 TLEFHEEEDLTGALV
+294 TLKFHEDEDLTGALV

-314 AGYSHVYLDFTSPY
+314 AGYSHVYLDFNSPY
-328 LESKGLISGLDLMN
+328 LVSKGLISGLDLMK

-378 VKYEAV
+378 VKYEAD

-415 AQVNVAK
+415 AQVNVAE

-452 DGDWTTVKPESIE
+452 DGDWTTVNPESIE

-667 YVEILFKDASGNVI
+667 YVEIFFKDASGNVI

>member
-71 FTVEVFKQEGSKD
+71 FTVEVFKQKDSKEV
-84 KRLYRD
+84 RLYRD
-90 TYPNSKD
+90 SYPNSKD
-97 KAIKLNAGSYYMLAY
+97 KAIKLNEGSYYMLAY

-214 VKANPDENGNIKV
+214 VNATPDENGNIKV
-227 NAFRKTITVEPNDFI
+227 TAFRKTITVEPNDFI

-280 TEAPVVTLGDKLTS
+280 TEAPIVTLGDKLAS
-294 TLEFHEEEDLTGALV
+294 TLEFHEDEDLTGALV

-342 MDEATKAKMDKLG
+342 MDEATKAEMDKLG

-378 VKYEAV
+378 VKYEAD

-415 AQVNVAK
+415 AQVNVAE

-436 VNKGTASKF
+436 VNEGTASKF

-452 DGDWTTVKPESIE
+452 EGDWTTVKPESIE

-506 AAAQVGNAGFEEWTT
+506 AAAQVGNA
-521 ETIKISVEAA
+521 
-531 KDRELDWYLPYSNN
+531 
-545 SDSNNSDN
+545 
-553 WWAVTSKRSIV
+553 
-564 TNILGTTETC
+564 
-574 VKSFPT
+574 
-580 VAYSPQEF
+580 
-588 TQGNINISA
+588 
-597 HVYSVNVGKYNTDL
+597 
-611 TPNSMFGHDDKT
+611 
-623 YVGELFIG
+623 
-631 TADDSGNHSSD
+631 
-642 GHSFASRPD
+642 
-651 KFSFK
+651 
-656 YKYTPVKNEKF
+656 
-667 YVEILFKDASGNVI
+667 
-681 FSKVDNDGPSSSAWA
+681 
-696 TYTCDINWEDIHK
+696 
-709 KVSSIYISFKSTSSS
+709 
-724 SPDKIN
+724 
-730 RSTIEVAGNN
+730 
-740 FTGHFGSS
+740 
-748 LYIDDIQMIYE
+748 

>member
-26 LFSCKTSEVEGI
+26 LFSCKTSDVEGI

-130 KEPFQISADQR
+130 KEPFQISKDQR

-202 TLTFTLFQDKSQ
+202 TLTFTLFQHKSQ
-214 VKANPDENGNIKV
+214 VNATPDENGNIKV
-227 NAFRKTITVEPNDFI
+227 TAFRKTITVEPNDFI

-294 TLEFHEEEDLTGALV
+294 TLKFHEEEDLTGALV

-328 LESKGLISGLDLMN
+328 LESKGLESGLDLMK
-342 MDEATKAKMDKLG
+342 MDEATKAEMDKLG

-378 VKYEAV
+378 VKYEAD

-415 AQVNVAK
+415 AQVNVAE

-506 AAAQVGNAGFEEWTT
+506 AAAQVGNAGFEVWTT
-521 ETIKISVEAA
+521 DTMTVKINANIFGKKFTHNWYEAFGNSVD
-531 KDRELDWYLPYSNN
+531 K
-545 SDSNNSDN
+545 
-553 WWAVTSKRSIV
+553 WWAVTSKKSMPTSV
-564 TNILGTTETC
+564 NDVSNYN
-574 VKSFPT
+574 VKNFPT
-580 VAYSPQEF
+580 VAYSSTEKCE
-588 TQGNINISA
+588 GSYSA
-597 HVYSVNVGKYNTDL
+597 HLFSVNIGGMNTSSSIL
-611 TPNSMFGHDDKT
+611 AGNTT
-623 YVGELFIG
+623 YPGELFIG
-631 TADDSGNHSSD
+631 TADDSGNPTYS
-642 GHSFASRPD
+642 GHRFTTRPD
-651 KFSFK
+651 KISFR
-656 YKYTPVKNEKF
+656 YKYAPKGSEKF
-667 YVEILFKDASGNVI
+667 YVKIELKDAAGSVLYSKEDTQGPAATEWTEYTTSIDWADLTKKPENILII
-681 FSKVDNDGPSSSAWA
+681 FKSSSSAKPDVTA
-696 TYTCDINWEDIHK
+696 
-709 KVSSIYISFKSTSSS
+709 KS
-724 SPDKIN
+724 N
-730 RSTIEVAGNN
+730 LEVAGKTE
-740 FTGHFGSS
+740 TGHFGSS

>member
-97 KAIKLNAGSYYMLAY
+97 KAIKLNVGSYYMLAY

-130 KEPFQISADQR
+130 KEPFQISKDQR

-173 TLATDKEGAKGT
+173 TLATDKAGAKGT
-185 LSYTKNDAAKE
+185 LSYTKDDAAKE

-214 VKANPDENGNIKV
+214 VNATPDENGNIKV
-227 NAFRKTITVEPNDFI
+227 TAFQKTITVEPNDFI

-280 TEAPVVTLGDKLTS
+280 TEAPIVTLGDKLAS
-294 TLEFHEEEDLTGALV
+294 ALEFHEDEDLTGALV

-328 LESKGLISGLDLMN
+328 LESKGLKSGLDLMN
-342 MDEATKAKMDKLG
+342 MDEATKAEMDKLG
-355 ITTTEMGPDV
+355 ITTTEMGPDI

-384 PFDATFNVR
+384 PFDATFKVR
-393 VVDNNGN
+393 VVDNNDN

-415 AQVNVAK
+415 AQVNVAE

-436 VNKGTASKF
+436 VNEGIASKF

-452 DGDWTTVKPESIE
+452 EGDWTTVNPESIE

-506 AAAQVGNAGFEEWTT
+506 AAAQVGNAGFEDWTT
-521 ETIKISVEAA
+521 ETMTVKTTGSTFT
-531 KDRELDWYLPYSNN
+531 RNWYNAFVN
-545 SDSNNSDN
+545 SEDS
-553 WWAVTSKRSIV
+553 WWAVTSKKSMPSSV
-564 TNILGTTETC
+564 SASSNYN
-574 VKSFPT
+574 VKNTPT
-580 VAYSPQEF
+580 VAYSADSF
-588 TQGNINISA
+588 LGSKSA
-597 HVYSVNVGKYNTDL
+597 HIFTVNIGYFNTPDVASG
-611 TPNSMFGHDDKT
+611 TS
-623 YVGELFIG
+623 YAGELFIG
-631 TADDSGNHSSD
+631 TADDSGNPTYS
-642 GHSFASRPD
+642 GHRFTTRPD
-651 KFSFK
+651 KLSFR
-656 YKYTPVKNEKF
+656 YKYAPKGSEKF
-667 YVEILFKDASGNVI
+667 YVKIELKDATGSILYSKEDTQGPAATEWTEYTTSIDWADLTKKPENILII
-681 FSKVDNDGPSSSAWA
+681 FKSSSSA
-696 TYTCDINWEDIHK
+696 K
-709 KVSSIYISFKSTSSS
+709 PGVSAKS
-724 SPDKIN
+724 N
-730 RSTIEVAGNN
+730 LEVAGK
-740 FTGHFGSS
+740 TEKGHFGSS

>member
-63 DYIPEVDD
+63 DYIPKVDD

-214 VKANPDENGNIKV
+214 VNATPDENGNIKV
-227 NAFRKTITVEPNDFI
+227 TAFRKTITVEPNDFI

-280 TEAPVVTLGDKLTS
+280 TEAPIVTLGDKLAS
-294 TLEFHEEEDLTGALV
+294 TLEFHEDEDLTGALV

-328 LESKGLISGLDLMN
+328 LVSKGLISGLDLMN
-342 MDEATKAKMDKLG
+342 MDEATKAEMDKLG

-378 VKYEAV
+378 VKYEAD

-415 AQVNVAK
+415 AQVNVAE

-452 DGDWTTVKPESIE
+452 EGDWTTVQPESIE

-506 AAAQVGNAGFEEWTT
+506 AAAQVGNAGFEVWTT
-521 ETIKISVEAA
+521 DTMTVKINANIFGKKFTHNWYEAFGNSVD
-531 KDRELDWYLPYSNN
+531 K
-545 SDSNNSDN
+545 
-553 WWAVTSKRSIV
+553 WWAVTSKKSMPTSV
-564 TNILGTTETC
+564 NDVSNYN
-574 VKSFPT
+574 VKNFPT
-580 VAYSPQEF
+580 VAYSSTEKCE
-588 TQGNINISA
+588 GSYSA
-597 HVYSVNVGKYNTDL
+597 HLFSVNIGGMNTSSSIL
-611 TPNSMFGHDDKT
+611 AGNTT
-623 YVGELFIG
+623 YPGELFIG
-631 TADDSGNHSSD
+631 TADDSGNPTYS
-642 GHSFASRPD
+642 GHRFTTRPD
-651 KFSFK
+651 KLSFR
-656 YKYTPVKNEKF
+656 YKYAPKGSEKF
-667 YVEILFKDASGNVI
+667 YVKIELKDAAGSVLYSKEDTQGPAATEWTEYTTSIDWADLTKKPENILII
-681 FSKVDNDGPSSSAWA
+681 FKSSSSAKPDVTA
-696 TYTCDINWEDIHK
+696 
-709 KVSSIYISFKSTSSS
+709 KS
-724 SPDKIN
+724 N
-730 RSTIEVAGNN
+730 LEVAGKIE
-740 FTGHFGSS
+740 TGHFGSS

>member
-26 LFSCKTSEVEGI
+26 LFSCKTSDVEGI
-38 EGTTEVTFSL
+38 EGTTEVIFSL

-97 KAIKLNAGSYYMLAY
+97 KAIKLNGGSYYMLAY

-130 KEPFQISADQR
+130 KEPFQISKEQR

-173 TLATDKEGAKGT
+173 TLATDKEGAKGK
-185 LSYTKNDAAKE
+185 LSYTKDDAAKE

-214 VKANPDENGNIKV
+214 VNATPDENGNIKV
-227 NAFRKTITVEPNDFI
+227 TAFQKTITVEPNDFI

-280 TEAPVVTLGDKLTS
+280 TEAPIVTLGDKLAS
-294 TLEFHEEEDLTGALV
+294 TLEFHEDEDLTGALV

-328 LESKGLISGLDLMN
+328 LESKGLKSGLDLMN
-342 MDEATKAKMDKLG
+342 MDETTKAEMDKLG

-384 PFDATFNVR
+384 PFDATFKVR
-393 VVDNNGN
+393 VVDNNDN

-415 AQVNVAK
+415 AQVNVAE

-436 VNKGTASKF
+436 VNEGIASKF

-452 DGDWTTVKPESIE
+452 EGDWTTVKPESIE
-465 GNTLNFAKIG
+465 GNTLTFAKIG
-475 GSLLPETAYQFRSIY
+475 GSLLPETAYKFRSIY

-506 AAAQVGNAGFEEWTT
+506 AAAQVGNAGFEDWTT
-521 ETIKISVEAA
+521 ETMTVKVNWTS
-531 KDRELDWYLPYSNN
+531 KKFTHNWYNAFSNSA
-545 SDSNNSDN
+545 SDK
-553 WWAVTSKRSIV
+553 WWAVTSKKSMPASV
-564 TNILGTTETC
+564 NDVGNYN
-574 VKSFPT
+574 VKNFTT
-580 VAYSPQEF
+580 VAYSPAEKCE
-588 TQGNINISA
+588 GAYSA
-597 HVYSVNVGKYNTDL
+597 HLFSVNIGGMNTTNDIL
-611 TPNSMFGHDDKT
+611 AGNTT
-623 YVGELFIG
+623 YPGELFIG
-631 TADDSGNHSSD
+631 TADDSGNPSYS
-642 GHSFASRPD
+642 GHKFINRPD

-656 YKYTPVKNEKF
+656 YKYAPKGSEKF
-667 YVEILFKDASGNVI
+667 YVKIEFKDASGNVLYT
-681 FSKVDNDGPSSSAWA
+681 SEDLEGPSASEWTEYSTSIDWSDL
-696 TYTCDINWEDIHK
+696 TK
-709 KVSSIYISFKSTSSS
+709 KPENILIIFKSSS
-724 SPDKIN
+724 SKDPDVTAKSN
-730 RSTIEVAGNN
+730 LEVAGQTE
-740 FTGHFGSS
+740 TGHFGSS
-748 LYIDDIQMIYE
+748 LYIDDLQMIYE

>member
-97 KAIKLNAGSYYMLAY
+97 KAIKLNADSYYMLAY

-130 KEPFQISADQR
+130 KEPFQISKDQR

-173 TLATDKEGAKGT
+173 TLATDKEGAKGK
-185 LSYTKNDAAKE
+185 LSYTKDDAAKE

-214 VKANPDENGNIKV
+214 VNATPDENGNIKV
-227 NAFRKTITVEPNDFI
+227 TAFQKTITVEPNDFI

-280 TEAPVVTLGDKLTS
+280 TEAPIVTLGDKLAS
-294 TLEFHEEEDLTGALV
+294 ALEFHEDEDLTGALV

-328 LESKGLISGLDLMN
+328 LESKGLKSGLDLMN
-342 MDEATKAKMDKLG
+342 MDEATKAEMDKLG

-384 PFDATFNVR
+384 PFDATFKVR
-393 VVDNNGN
+393 VVDNNDN

-415 AQVNVAK
+415 AQVNVAE

-436 VNKGTASKF
+436 VNEGTASKF

-452 DGDWTTVKPESIE
+452 EGDWTTVNPETID
-465 GNTLNFAKIG
+465 GNTLTFTKIG

-506 AAAQVGNAGFEEWTT
+506 AAAQIGNAGFEDWTT
-521 ETIKISVEAA
+521 ETIKISVTAA
-531 KDRELDWYLPYSNN
+531 KDRELDWYLPYTN
-545 SDSNNSDN
+545 SSDN
-553 WWAVTSKRSIV
+553 WWAVTSKKSIV
-564 TNILGTTETC
+564 TSILATTETC

-580 VAYSPQEF
+580 VAYSPKEF
-588 TQGNINISA
+588 TEGTKSA
-597 HVYSVNVGKYNTDL
+597 HVFSVDIGKNSTDAAPGINH
-611 TPNSMFGHDDKT
+611 TT
-623 YVGELFIG
+623 YPGELFIG
-631 TADDSGNHSSD
+631 TADNSGNHASD
-642 GHSFASRPD
+642 GHSFVGRPD
-651 KFSFK
+651 RFTFK
-656 YKYTPVKNEKF
+656 YKYAPVGEEKF
-667 YVEILFKDASGNVI
+667 YVEIIFKDASGNVI
-681 FSKVDNDGPSSSAWA
+681 FSKVDNDGPSSSDWA

>member
-26 LFSCKTSEVEGI
+26 LFSCKTSDVEGI

-112 HGNALGVGFGKE
+112 QGNALGVGFGKE

-130 KEPFQISADQR
+130 KEPFQISKDQR

-173 TLATDKEGAKGT
+173 TLATDKAGAKGT
-185 LSYTKNDAAKE
+185 LSYTKDDAAKE

-214 VKANPDENGNIKV
+214 VNATPDENGNIKV
-227 NAFRKTITVEPNDFI
+227 TAFQKTITVEPNDFI

-280 TEAPVVTLGDKLTS
+280 TEAPIVTLGDKLAS
-294 TLEFHEEEDLTGALV
+294 TLEFHEDEDLTGALV

-328 LESKGLISGLDLMN
+328 LESKGLTSGLDLMN
-342 MDEATKAKMDKLG
+342 MDEATKSEMDKLG

-384 PFDATFNVR
+384 PFDATFKVR
-393 VVDNNGN
+393 VVDNNDN

-415 AQVNVAK
+415 AQVNVAE

-436 VNKGTASKF
+436 VNEGIASKF

-452 DGDWTTVKPESIE
+452 EGDWTTVKPESIE

-506 AAAQVGNAGFEEWTT
+506 AAAQVGNAGFEDWTT
-521 ETIKISVEAA
+521 ETMTVNVNLTTK
-531 KDRELDWYLPYSNN
+531 KFTHNWYNAFSN
-545 SDSNNSDN
+545 SDVDQ
-553 WWAVTSKRSIV
+553 WWAVTSKQSMPSSV
-564 TNILGTTETC
+564 STSSNYNVKNI
-574 VKSFPT
+574 PT
-580 VAYSPQEF
+580 VAYSADSF
-588 TQGNINISA
+588 SGSKSA
-597 HVYSVNVGKYNTDL
+597 HIFTVNIGYFNTPDVASG
-611 TPNSMFGHDDKT
+611 TS
-623 YVGELFIG
+623 YAGELFIG
-631 TADDSGNHSSD
+631 TADDSGNPTYS
-642 GHSFASRPD
+642 GHRFTTRPD
-651 KFSFK
+651 KISFR
-656 YKYTPVKNEKF
+656 YKYAPKGSEKF
-667 YVEILFKDASGNVI
+667 YVKIELKDAAGSVLYSKEDTQGSAATEWTEYTTSIDWADLTKKPENILII
-681 FSKVDNDGPSSSAWA
+681 FKSSSSAKPDVTA
-696 TYTCDINWEDIHK
+696 
-709 KVSSIYISFKSTSSS
+709 KS
-724 SPDKIN
+724 N
-730 RSTIEVAGNN
+730 LEVAGKTE
-740 FTGHFGSS
+740 TGHFGSS

>member
-214 VKANPDENGNIKV
+214 VNANPDENGNIKV
-227 NAFRKTITVEPNDFI
+227 TAFRKTITVEPNDFI

-314 AGYSHVYLDFTSPY
+314 AGYSHVYLDFNSPY
-328 LESKGLISGLDLMN
+328 LVSKGLISGLDLMK

-378 VKYEAV
+378 VKYEAD

-415 AQVNVAK
+415 AQVNVAE

-452 DGDWTTVKPESIE
+452 EGDWTTVQPESIE

-506 AAAQVGNAGFEEWTT
+506 AAAQVPNAGFEHWYSKVVQEAIKVNIVEWYPNEKSISDNGDKGFWATRNDLTT
-521 ETIKISVEAA
+521 SPRYDATNFYCASSGTIK
-531 KDRELDWYLPYSNN
+531 
-545 SDSNNSDN
+545 SDN
-553 WWAVTSKRSIV
+553 GRHNSSCAEISTVGWGRGNTF
-564 TNILGTTETC
+564 TLLGGQC
-574 VKSFPT
+574 SNK
-580 VAYSPQEF
+580 
-588 TQGNINISA
+588 
-597 HVYSVNVGKYNTDL
+597 
-611 TPNSMFGHDDKT
+611 TPGM
-623 YVGELFIG
+623 LFIG
-631 TADDSGNHSSD
+631 DYNNTELFGKEFH
-642 GHSFASRPD
+642 SRPD
-651 KFSFK
+651 AFEFYYKFA
-656 YKYTPVKNEKF
+656 PVKNESFKA
-667 YVEILFKDASGNVI
+667 YIVVENREGDSRTELGRGEILSNVEVKE
-681 FSKVDNDGPSSSAWA
+681 FSKQTVKVTYSNITKIPTDMYIVFMSSSA
-696 TYTCDINWEDIHK
+696 D
-709 KVSSIYISFKSTSSS
+709 
-724 SPDKIN
+724 SPSVN
-730 RSTIEVAGNN
+730 SV
-740 FTGHFGSS
+740 TGSMGAFSGYADSRYVGSV
-748 LYIDDIQMIYE
+748 LTVDDVNLIYE

>member
-130 KEPFQISADQR
+130 KEPFQISKDQR

-214 VKANPDENGNIKV
+214 VNATPDENGNIKV
-227 NAFRKTITVEPNDFI
+227 TAFRKTITVEPNDFI

-280 TEAPVVTLGDKLTS
+280 TEAPVVTLGDKLAS
-294 TLEFHEEEDLTGALV
+294 TLEFHEDEDLTGALV

-342 MDEATKAKMDKLG
+342 MDEATEAEMDKLG

-378 VKYEAV
+378 VKYEAD
-384 PFDATFNVR
+384 PFEATFNVR
-393 VVDNNGN
+393 VVDNNDS

-415 AQVNVAK
+415 AQVNVAE

-436 VNKGTASKF
+436 VNEGIASKF

-452 DGDWTTVKPESIE
+452 EGDWTTVKPESIE

-506 AAAQVGNAGFEEWTT
+506 AAAQVGNAGFEVWTPESMT
-521 ETIKISVEAA
+521 VKI
-531 KDRELDWYLPYSNN
+531 DWGSTFTRNWYNAFGNPE
-545 SDSNNSDN
+545 DS
-553 WWAVTSKRSIV
+553 WWAVTSKKSMPSSV
-564 TNILGTTETC
+564 PASSNYN
-574 VKSFPT
+574 VKNFPT
-580 VAYSPQEF
+580 VAYSADSL
-588 TQGNINISA
+588 GSKSA
-597 HVYSVNVGKYNTDL
+597 HIFTVNVGYFNTPDVASG
-611 TPNSMFGHDDKT
+611 TS
-623 YVGELFIG
+623 YAGELFIG
-631 TADDSGNHSSD
+631 TADDSGNPTYS
-642 GHSFASRPD
+642 GHRFTTRPD
-651 KFSFK
+651 KISFR
-656 YKYTPVKNEKF
+656 YKYAPQGSEKF
-667 YVEILFKDASGNVI
+667 YVKIELKDAAGSVLYSKEDTQGPEASKWTEYTTSIDWADLTKKPENILII
-681 FSKVDNDGPSSSAWA
+681 FKSSSSA
-696 TYTCDINWEDIHK
+696 K
-709 KVSSIYISFKSTSSS
+709 PKVSTKS
-724 SPDKIN
+724 DL
-730 RSTIEVAGNN
+730 EVAGQN
-740 FTGHFGSS
+740 FKGHFGSS

>member
-97 KAIKLNAGSYYMLAY
+97 KAIKLNEGSYYMLAY

-214 VKANPDENGNIKV
+214 VNATPDENGNIKV
-227 NAFRKTITVEPNDFI
+227 TAFRKTITVEPNDFI

-280 TEAPVVTLGDKLTS
+280 TEAPIVTLGDKLAS
-294 TLEFHEEEDLTGALV
+294 TLEFHEDEDLTGALV

-314 AGYSHVYLDFTSPY
+314 AGYSNVYLDFTSPY

-378 VKYEAV
+378 VKYEAD
-384 PFDATFNVR
+384 PFVATFNVR

-415 AQVNVAK
+415 AQVNVAE

-452 DGDWTTVKPESIE
+452 DGDWTTVNPESIE

-506 AAAQVGNAGFEEWTT
+506 AAAQVGNAGLEEWTT

>member
-63 DYIPEVDD
+63 DYIPKVDD

-97 KAIKLNAGSYYMLAY
+97 KAIKLNEGSYYMLAY

-214 VKANPDENGNIKV
+214 VNANPDKNGNIKV
-227 NAFRKTITVEPNDFI
+227 IAFQKTITVEPNDFI

-280 TEAPVVTLGDKLTS
+280 TEAPIVTLGDKLAS
-294 TLEFHEEEDLTGALV
+294 TLEFHEDEDLTGALV

-328 LESKGLISGLDLMN
+328 LVSKGLISGLDLMN

-378 VKYEAV
+378 VKYEAD

-415 AQVNVAK
+415 AQVNVAE

-436 VNKGTASKF
+436 VNEGIASKF

-452 DGDWTTVKPESIE
+452 EGDWTTVKPESIE

-500 VVVTTE
+500 DVVVTTE
-506 AAAQVGNAGFEEWTT
+506 AAAQVGNAGFEVWTT
-521 ETIKISVEAA
+521 ESMTMEVQAGT
-531 KDRELDWYLPYSNN
+531 RNWYNAFDN
-545 SDSNNSDN
+545 SEDS
-553 WWAVTSKRSIV
+553 WWAVTSKKSMPSSV
-564 TNILGTTETC
+564 SASSNYN
-574 VKSFPT
+574 VKNFPT
-580 VAYSPQEF
+580 VAYSADSF
-588 TQGNINISA
+588 SGSKSA
-597 HVYSVNVGKYNTDL
+597 HIFTVNVGYFNIPGVASGT
-611 TPNSMFGHDDKT
+611 S
-623 YVGELFIG
+623 YAGELFIG
-631 TADDSGNHSSD
+631 TADDKGNPTYSGHM
-642 GHSFASRPD
+642 FTTRPD
-651 KFSFK
+651 KLSFR
-656 YKYTPVKNEKF
+656 YKYAPKGSEKF
-667 YVEILFKDASGNVI
+667 YVKIELKDAAGSVLYSKEDTQGPEASKWTEYSVSFDWSD
-681 FSKVDNDGPSSSAWA
+681 FSKQPENILIIFKSSSA
-696 TYTCDINWEDIHK
+696 K
-709 KVSSIYISFKSTSSS
+709 KPGVTA
-724 SPDKIN
+724 D
-730 RSTIEVAGNN
+730 TTMEVAGV
-740 FTGHFGSS
+740 TDEHGHFGSS

>member
-1 MGLDCNKLTN
+1 MGLNCNKLTN

-71 FTVEVFKQEGSKD
+71 FTVEVFKQKDSKEV
-84 KRLYRD
+84 RLYRD

-97 KAIKLNAGSYYMLAY
+97 KAIKLNEGSYYMLAY

-214 VKANPDENGNIKV
+214 VNATPDENGNIKV
-227 NAFRKTITVEPNDFI
+227 TAFRKTITVEPNDFI

-254 LTVGIEIDKETETVT
+254 LTVGIEIDKETEIVT

-280 TEAPVVTLGDKLTS
+280 TEAPIVTLGDKLAS
-294 TLEFHEEEDLTGALV
+294 TLEFHEDEDLTGALV

-328 LESKGLISGLDLMN
+328 LESKGLISGLDLMK
-342 MDEATKAKMDKLG
+342 MDEATKAEMDKLG

-384 PFDATFNVR
+384 PFYATFKVR
-393 VVDNNGN
+393 VVDNNDN

-415 AQVNVAK
+415 AQVNVAE

-436 VNKGTASKF
+436 VNEGIASKF

-452 DGDWTTVKPESIE
+452 EGDWTTVKPESIE

-506 AAAQVGNAGFEEWTT
+506 AAAQVGNAGFEDWTT
-521 ETIKISVEAA
+521 ESITIKVKLSD
-531 KDRELDWYLPYSNN
+531 DRQLDWYLPYNSISN
-545 SDSNNSDN
+545 N

-564 TNILGTTETC
+564 TNILATTETC

-580 VAYSPQEF
+580 VAYSPKEF
-588 TQGNINISA
+588 TQGKISA
-597 HVYSVNVGKYNTDL
+597 HVYSVNVGMYNTDL

>member
-26 LFSCKTSEVEGI
+26 LFSCKTSDVEGI

-63 DYIPEVDD
+63 DYIPAVDD
-71 FTVEVFKQEGSKD
+71 FTVEVFKQKDSKEV
-84 KRLYRD
+84 RLYRD

-97 KAIKLNAGSYYMLAY
+97 KAIKLNGGSYYLLAY

-162 DLLKDYPDFLI
+162 DLLKDYPNFLI
-173 TLATDKEGAKGT
+173 TLATDKEGAKGK
-185 LSYTKNDAAKE
+185 LSYTKDDAAKE

-214 VKANPDENGNIKV
+214 VNATPDENGNIKV
-227 NAFRKTITVEPNDFI
+227 TAFQKTITVEPNDFI

-280 TEAPVVTLGDKLTS
+280 TEAPIVTLGDKLAS
-294 TLEFHEEEDLTGALV
+294 ALEFHEDEDLTGALV

-328 LESKGLISGLDLMN
+328 LESKGLTSGLDLMN
-342 MDEATKAKMDKLG
+342 MDEATKAEMDKLG

-384 PFDATFNVR
+384 PFDATFKVR
-393 VVDNNGN
+393 VVDNNDN

-415 AQVNVAK
+415 AQVNVAE

-436 VNKGTASKF
+436 VNEGIASKF

-452 DGDWTTVKPESIE
+452 EGDWTTVNPETID
-465 GNTLNFAKIG
+465 GNTLTFTKIG

-506 AAAQVGNAGFEEWTT
+506 AAAQVGNAGFEDWTT
-521 ETIKISVEAA
+521 ETMTVNVKLTT
-531 KDRELDWYLPYSNN
+531 KKFTHNWYNAFSNSA
-545 SDSNNSDN
+545 SDK
-553 WWAVTSKRSIV
+553 WWAVTSKKSMPASV
-564 TNILGTTETC
+564 NNVGNFN
-574 VKSFPT
+574 VKNFTT
-580 VAYSPQEF
+580 VAYSPTEKCE
-588 TQGNINISA
+588 GAYSA
-597 HVYSVNVGKYNTDL
+597 HLFSVNIGELNTTNDIL
-611 TPNSMFGHDDKT
+611 AGNTT
-623 YVGELFIG
+623 YPGELFIG
-631 TADDSGNHSSD
+631 TADDSGNPSYS
-642 GHSFASRPD
+642 GHKFINRPD

-656 YKYTPVKNEKF
+656 YKYAPKGSEKF
-667 YVEILFKDASGNVI
+667 YVKIEFKDASGNVLYT
-681 FSKVDNDGPSSSAWA
+681 SEDLEGPSASEWTEYSTSIDWSDL
-696 TYTCDINWEDIHK
+696 TK
-709 KVSSIYISFKSTSSS
+709 KPESILIIFKSYTSKD
-724 SPDKIN
+724 PGVTKK
-730 RSTIEVAGNN
+730 TTLEVAGN
-740 FTGHFGSS
+740 TEEGHFGSS

>member
-26 LFSCKTSEVEGI
+26 LFSCKTSDVEGI

-71 FTVEVFKQEGSKD
+71 FTVEVFKQKDSKEV
-84 KRLYRD
+84 RLYRD

-130 KEPFQISADQR
+130 KEPFQISKDQR

-173 TLATDKEGAKGT
+173 TLATDKEGAKGK
-185 LSYTKNDAAKE
+185 LSYTKDDAAKE

-214 VKANPDENGNIKV
+214 VNATPDENGNIKV
-227 NAFRKTITVEPNDFI
+227 TAFQKTITVEPNDFL

-280 TEAPVVTLGDKLTS
+280 TEAPIVTLGDRLAS
-294 TLEFHEEEDLTGALV
+294 TLEFHEDEDLTGALV

-328 LESKGLISGLDLMN
+328 LESKGLKSGFDLMN
-342 MDEATKAKMDKLG
+342 MDETTKAEMDKLG

-384 PFDATFNVR
+384 PFDATFKVR
-393 VVDNNGN
+393 VVDNNDN

-415 AQVNVAK
+415 AQVNVAE

-436 VNKGTASKF
+436 VNEGIASKF

-452 DGDWTTVKPESIE
+452 EGDWTTVKPESIE
-465 GNTLNFAKIG
+465 GNTLTFAKIG
-475 GSLLPETAYQFRSIY
+475 GSLLPETAYKFRSIY

-506 AAAQVGNAGFEEWTT
+506 AAAQVGNAGFEDWTT
-521 ETIKISVEAA
+521 ETIKISVVAA

-545 SDSNNSDN
+545 SDS
-553 WWAVTSKRSIV
+553 WWAVTSKKSIV
-564 TNILGTTETC
+564 TSIFATTETC

-580 VAYSPQEF
+580 VAYSPKEF
-588 TQGNINISA
+588 TEGTKSA
-597 HVYSVNVGKYNTDL
+597 HVFSVDIGKNSTDVAPGASH
-611 TPNSMFGHDDKT
+611 TT
-623 YVGELFIG
+623 YPGELFIG
-631 TADDSGNHSSD
+631 TADNSGNHASD
-642 GHSFASRPD
+642 GHSFVGRPD
-651 KFSFK
+651 RFTFK
-656 YKYTPVKNEKF
+656 YKYAPVGEEKF

-681 FSKVDNDGPSSSAWA
+681 FSKVDNDGPSSSDWA

>member
-26 LFSCKTSEVEGI
+26 LFSCKTSDVEGI

-130 KEPFQISADQR
+130 KEPFQISKEQR

-162 DLLKDYPDFLI
+162 DLLKDYPNFLI
-173 TLATDKEGAKGT
+173 TLATDKEGAKGK
-185 LSYTKNDAAKE
+185 LSYTKDDAAKE

-214 VKANPDENGNIKV
+214 VNATPDENGNIKV
-227 NAFRKTITVEPNDFI
+227 TAFQKTITVEPNDFI

-274 NSTYVS
+274 SSTYVS
-280 TEAPVVTLGDKLTS
+280 TEAPIVTLGDKLAS
-294 TLEFHEEEDLTGALV
+294 ALEFHEDEDLTGALV

-328 LESKGLISGLDLMN
+328 LESKGLTSGLDLMN
-342 MDEATKAKMDKLG
+342 MDEATKAEMDKLG
-355 ITTTEMGPDV
+355 ITTTEMGPDI

-384 PFDATFNVR
+384 PFDATFKVR
-393 VVDNNGN
+393 VVDNNDN

-415 AQVNVAK
+415 AQVNVAE

-436 VNKGTASKF
+436 VNEGIASKF

-452 DGDWTTVKPESIE
+452 EGDWTTVNPETID
-465 GNTLNFAKIG
+465 GNTLTFTKIG

-490 DNNAAEVSDN
+490 DNNAAEISDN

-506 AAAQVGNAGFEEWTT
+506 AAAQVGNAGFEDWTT
-521 ETIKISVEAA
+521 ETMTMKVVASTYTRNWYNAFVNS
-531 KDRELDWYLPYSNN
+531 KDS
-545 SDSNNSDN
+545 
-553 WWAVTSKRSIV
+553 WWAVTSKQSMPSSV
-564 TNILGTTETC
+564 TASSNYN
-574 VKSFPT
+574 VKNTPT
-580 VAYSPQEF
+580 VAYSADSF
-588 TQGNINISA
+588 SGSKSA
-597 HVYSVNVGKYNTDL
+597 HIFTVNIGPFNTPDVASG
-611 TPNSMFGHDDKT
+611 TSHAGQ
-623 YVGELFIG
+623 LFIG
-631 TADDSGNHSSD
+631 TADDSGKPTYS
-642 GHSFASRPD
+642 GHMFTTRPD
-651 KFSFK
+651 KLSFR
-656 YKYTPVKNEKF
+656 YKYAPKGSEKF
-667 YVEILFKDASGNVI
+667 YVKIELKDAAGSVLYSKEDTQGPAATEWTEYTTSIDWSDLTKKPENILII
-681 FSKVDNDGPSSSAWA
+681 FKSSSSAKPDVTA
-696 TYTCDINWEDIHK
+696 
-709 KVSSIYISFKSTSSS
+709 KS
-724 SPDKIN
+724 KL
-730 RSTIEVAGNN
+730 EVAGKTE
-740 FTGHFGSS
+740 TGHFGSS

>member
-26 LFSCKTSEVEGI
+26 LFSCKTSDVEGI

-63 DYIPEVDD
+63 DYIPAVDD
-71 FTVEVFKQEGSKD
+71 FTVEVFKQKDSKEV
-84 KRLYRD
+84 RLYRD

-97 KAIKLNAGSYYMLAY
+97 KAIKLNGGSYYMLAY

-130 KEPFQISADQR
+130 KEPFQISKDQR

-173 TLATDKEGAKGT
+173 TLATDMAGAKGK
-185 LSYTKNDAAKE
+185 LSYTKDDAAKE

-214 VKANPDENGNIKV
+214 VNATPDENGNIKV
-227 NAFRKTITVEPNDFI
+227 TAFQKTITVEPNDFI

-280 TEAPVVTLGDKLTS
+280 TEAPIVTLGDKLAS
-294 TLEFHEEEDLTGALV
+294 TLEFHEDEDLTGALV

-328 LESKGLISGLDLMN
+328 LESKGLTSGLDLMN
-342 MDEATKAKMDKLG
+342 MDEATKAEMDKLG
-355 ITTTEMGPDV
+355 ITMTEMGPDI

-370 DFSGLSQK
+370 DFSDLSQK
-378 VKYEAV
+378 VKYETV

-393 VVDNNGN
+393 VVDNNDN
-400 TVTSAPFTIKIQKLT
+400 TVTSAPFTIKIKKLT
-415 AQVNVAK
+415 AQVNVAE

-436 VNKGTASKF
+436 VNEGIASKF

-452 DGDWTTVKPESIE
+452 EGDWTTVKPESIE
-465 GNTLNFAKIG
+465 GNTLTFAKIG
-475 GSLLPETAYQFRSIY
+475 GSLLPETAYKFRSIY

-506 AAAQVGNAGFEEWTT
+506 AAAQVGNAGFEDWTT
-521 ETIKISVEAA
+521 ETIKISVVAA

-545 SDSNNSDN
+545 SDS
-553 WWAVTSKRSIV
+553 WWAVTSKKSIV
-564 TNILGTTETC
+564 TSIFATTETC

-580 VAYSPQEF
+580 VAYSPKEF
-588 TQGNINISA
+588 TDGTKSA
-597 HVYSVNVGKYNTDL
+597 HVFSVDIGKNSTDVAPGASH
-611 TPNSMFGHDDKT
+611 TT
-623 YVGELFIG
+623 YPGELFIG
-631 TADDSGNHSSD
+631 TADNSGNHASD
-642 GHSFASRPD
+642 GHSFVGRPD
-651 KFSFK
+651 RFTFK
-656 YKYTPVKNEKF
+656 YKYAPVGEEKF

-681 FSKVDNDGPSSSAWA
+681 FSKVDNDGPSSSDWA

>member
-112 HGNALGVGFGKE
+112 HGNALGVGVGEE

-130 KEPFQISADQR
+130 KEPFQISKDQR

-214 VKANPDENGNIKV
+214 VNANPDENGNIKV
-227 NAFRKTITVEPNDFI
+227 TAFRKTITVEPNDFI

-280 TEAPVVTLGDKLTS
+280 TEAPIVTLGDKLAS
-294 TLEFHEEEDLTGALV
+294 TLEFHEDEDLTGALV

-342 MDEATKAKMDKLG
+342 MDEATKAEMDKLG

-384 PFDATFNVR
+384 PFYATFNVR
-393 VVDNNGN
+393 VVDNNDN

-415 AQVNVAK
+415 AQVNVAE

-436 VNKGTASKF
+436 VNEGIASKF

-506 AAAQVGNAGFEEWTT
+506 AAAQVGNAGFEVWTT
-521 ETIKISVEAA
+521 DTMTVKINANIFGKKFTHNWYEAFGNSVD
-531 KDRELDWYLPYSNN
+531 K
-545 SDSNNSDN
+545 
-553 WWAVTSKRSIV
+553 WWAVTSKNSMPTSV
-564 TNILGTTETC
+564 NDVSNYN
-574 VKSFPT
+574 VKNFPT
-580 VAYSPQEF
+580 VAYSSTEKCE
-588 TQGNINISA
+588 GSYSA
-597 HVYSVNVGKYNTDL
+597 HLFSVNIGGMNTSSSIL
-611 TPNSMFGHDDKT
+611 AGNTT
-623 YVGELFIG
+623 YPGELFIG
-631 TADDSGNHSSD
+631 TADDSGNPTYS
-642 GHSFASRPD
+642 GHRFTTRPD
-651 KFSFK
+651 KISFR
-656 YKYTPVKNEKF
+656 YKYAPKGSEKF
-667 YVEILFKDASGNVI
+667 YVKIELKDAAGSVLYSKEDTQGPAATEWTEYTTSIDWADLTKKPENILII
-681 FSKVDNDGPSSSAWA
+681 FKSSSSAKPDVTA
-696 TYTCDINWEDIHK
+696 
-709 KVSSIYISFKSTSSS
+709 KS
-724 SPDKIN
+724 N
-730 RSTIEVAGNN
+730 LEVAGKTE
-740 FTGHFGSS
+740 TGHFGSS